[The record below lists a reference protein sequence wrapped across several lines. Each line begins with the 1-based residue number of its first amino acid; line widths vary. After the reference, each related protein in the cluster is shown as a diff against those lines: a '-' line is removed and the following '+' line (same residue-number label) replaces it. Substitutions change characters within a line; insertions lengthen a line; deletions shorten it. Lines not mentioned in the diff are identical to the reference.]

1 MEKSIP
7 SIVKSLLLLEG
18 TCFGIAQPK
27 YFTIPPNK
35 TIMKNEE
42 KRITRTT
49 INTLQRIGKI
59 SLQKFDQGKLL
70 QAIPV
75 ILV

>member
-1 MEKSIP
+1 
-7 SIVKSLLLLEG
+7 
-18 TCFGIAQPK
+18 
-27 YFTIPPNK
+27 
-35 TIMKNEE
+35 MKNEE
-42 KRITRTT
+42 KRTHRTS

-59 SLQKFDQGKLL
+59 SLQKLNQGKLL